1 VTDPAHRTGRRD
13 LVAVLGTLVLIA
25 LILMLP
31 DLAPPSD
38 AAAQLEAEHGRI
50 VELLPPPEP
59 TSPDAEPVFE
69 PDAVVE
75 IIDGP
80 RKGDYLG
87 AYLQGPSGQL
97 DLPDYLVGDEVVV
110 TITEQP
116 DGPDFVAVADRWR
129 LPFLIALGAIFIGFV
144 ILVGLGRGLRA
155 LIALALTM
163 VLVLKVVVPV
173 LLQGA
178 PPVPVALLAAGG
190 ITLVTIL
197 LTEGINRPAM
207 AAILGTLGAL
217 ALTGLLSVVAIDLAG
232 FTNAAGTDLV
242 YLTTTGGESLDLR
255 GLLLASFLLG
265 ALGVLDDVTVTQAA
279 AVEELSHTSG
289 RTGSALVGSGMRV
302 GRSHIAA
309 TVNTLFL
316 AYVGASLPL
325 IVLFAVSEQPVAYV
339 INEEIVAVE
348 IVRTLVGSLGILAA
362 VPFTTVVAAWL
373 IGRRRRPTGAIG
385 S

>member
-1 VTDPAHRTGRRD
+1 VTDSAPRTGRRD
-13 LVAVLGTLVLIA
+13 LLAVLGTLVLIA

-59 TSPDAEPVFE
+59 PSPDAEPVFE

-75 IIDGP
+75 IVDGP
-80 RKGDYLG
+80 RKGEYLG

-97 DLPDYLVGDEVVV
+97 DLPEYLVGDEVVV

-178 PPVPVALLAAGG
+178 PPVPVALLAASG

-217 ALTGLLSVVAIDLAG
+217 GLTGVLSVAAIDLAG

-279 AVEELSHTSG
+279 AVEELAHTSG

-373 IGRRRRPTGAIG
+373 IGRRRRPTGAIQA
-385 S
+385 

>member
-1 VTDPAHRTGRRD
+1 MTGPTRRGAWRD
-13 LVAVLGTLVLIA
+13 LLAVVGALVVIGV
-25 LILMLP
+25 ILSLP

-38 AAAQLEAEHGRI
+38 SAVQLEAEHGRI
-50 VELLPPPEP
+50 IELLPPPAT
-59 TSPDAEPVFE
+59 TSPDQEPVFK

-75 IIDGP
+75 IVDGP
-80 RKGDYLG
+80 RQGDYYG
-87 AYLQGPSGQL
+87 AYLQGPSGQQ
-97 DLPDYLVGDEVVV
+97 DLPAYLVGDDVVV

-116 DGPDFVAVADRWR
+116 DGPPFVAVADRWR
-129 LPFLIALGAIFIGFV
+129 LPFLIALAGVFIGFV
-144 ILVGLGRGLRA
+144 VLVGRGRGLRA

-163 VLVLKVVVPV
+163 ALVLKVLVPL

-178 PPVPVALLAAGG
+178 PPVPITLLAAAG
-190 ITLVTIL
+190 ITVVTIA
-197 LTEGINRPAM
+197 LTEGLSRPAV
-207 AAILGTLGAL
+207 AAILGTLAAL
-217 ALTGLLSVVAIDLAG
+217 ALTGLLSTVAIDLAG

-242 YLTTTGGESLDLR
+242 YLSDANGGSLDLR

-279 AVEELSHTSG
+279 AIEELAHTSG

-325 IVLFAVSEQPVAYV
+325 IVLFAVSEEPAAYV
-339 INEEIVAVE
+339 LNGEVVAVE
-348 IVRTLVGSLGILAA
+348 VVRTLVGSLGILAA
-362 VPFTTVVAAWL
+362 VPLTTVVAAWL
-373 IGRRRRPTGAIG
+373 VGRGPRMVRATVG
-385 S
+385 

>member
-1 VTDPAHRTGRRD
+1 MTEPTRRGTRRD
-13 LVAVLGTLVLIA
+13 LLAVVGA
-25 LILMLP
+25 LIVIGLILVLP
-31 DLAPPSD
+31 DLAPPS
-38 AAAQLEAEHGRI
+38 ASAIQLEAEHGRI
-50 VELLPPPEP
+50 VQLLPPSEP
-59 TSPDAEPVFE
+59 FGPDGEPVFE

-75 IIDGP
+75 IVDGP
-80 RKGDYLG
+80 RQGEYLG

-97 DLPDYLVGDEVVV
+97 DLPEYVVGDEVVV

-116 DGPDFVAVADRWR
+116 DGPPFVAVADRWR
-129 LPFLIALGAIFIGFV
+129 VPFLIALAGIFVGFV
-144 ILVGLGRGLRA
+144 VLVGLGRGLRA

-178 PPVPVALLAAGG
+178 PPVPVALLAASA
-190 ITLVTIL
+190 ITVATIL
-197 LTEGINRPAM
+197 LTEGITRPAM
-207 AAILGTLGAL
+207 AAMLGTLGAL
-217 ALTGLLSVVAIDLAG
+217 ALTGLLSVVAVDLAE

-242 YLTTTGGESLDLR
+242 YLTGAGGESLDLR

-265 ALGVLDDVTVTQAA
+265 ALGVIDDVTVTQAA
-279 AVEELSHTSG
+279 AIEELAHTSG

-325 IVLFAVSEQPVAYV
+325 IVLFEVSAMPAAYV
-339 INEEIVAVE
+339 ANGEIVAVE

-373 IGRRRRPTGAIG
+373 IGRRVRVLVLAE
-385 S
+385 